1 MGPKT
6 VQHTEQ
12 VGKQLENI
20 NKTLNDGLGG
30 KTSLTKNYITTT
42 VTAYS
47 SGDTVGSIIELPV
60 TTKNKT
66 VVLQSITVLDD
77 VNQKSSLYVLFFD
90 AKPVSATVTDN
101 AAFAFGSSFPNFLG
115 KYAITSTDYV
125 TIDSK
130 ASVEYKNI
138 GQVMKSIDQQ
148 NLYAVIVSAGTP
160 SYTASSTT
168 LRVDIGFLVD

>member
-1 MGPKT
+1 MDKT
-6 VQHTEQ
+6 VKHTEQ
-12 VGKQLENI
+12 LGKQLENI
-20 NKTLNDGLGG
+20 NKTLGDGLGG

-47 SGDTVGSIIELPV
+47 SGDTVGSIIELPI

-66 VVLQSITVLDD
+66 VYLQYVGIFDD
-77 VNQKSSLYVLFFD
+77 QDQKSSLYILFFD
-90 AKPVSATVTDN
+90 GKPVGATTTDN
-101 AAFAFGSSFPNFLG
+101 SAFAWGTSFSNFIG
-115 KYAITSTDYV
+115 KYSISSSDYV
-125 TIDSK
+125 SIASK

-138 GQVMKSIDQQ
+138 GQIMKSLDQQ